1 LIEHLQT
8 NEYYVTNDV
17 VLGNNEIDGILLYG
31 TNAVGKTS
39 LIRAIGIAVIMAQSG
54 LYVPC
59 SEFNY
64 VPYKYIFTRILGND
78 NMFKGLSTFA
88 VEMSELRTILRC
100 ANENS
105 LILGDELCSGTE
117 ISSAISIFVSGI
129 QKLRMCKSSYI
140 FATHLHEIVNY
151 DEITCIDNLKIKHM
165 SVIYDKENDCLVYDR
180 KLKDGPGNCMYG
192 LEVCKSLNLPMDFM
206 ENAYNIRMK
215 YNKELSGGGSILSLK
230 GSHFNSKK
238 LMGVCEN
245 CETHI
250 GTEVHHLQHQSEAD
264 DNGYINNNGY
274 KIHKNNPA
282 NLVTL
287 CEKCHD
293 EFHKSVELGVYA
305 DTSANASAN
314 ASVLSELSDI
324 SSSKIKKQ
332 HRKVK
337 TTKGVKIQA
346 I

>member
-17 VLGNNEIDGILLYG
+17 TLGNGTVDGILLYG

-39 LIRAIGIAVIMAQSG
+39 LIRAIGIAVLMAQTG

-59 SEFNY
+59 SEFNF

-88 VEMSELRTILRC
+88 VEMSELRTILRS

-117 ISSAISIFVSGI
+117 ISSAISIFVAGI
-129 QKLRMCKSSYI
+129 QKMSECKSSYI

-151 DEITCIDNLKIKHM
+151 DEISCIDNLKIKHM
-165 SVIYDKENDCLVYDR
+165 SVVYDKENDCLVYDR

-192 LEVCKSLNLPMDFM
+192 LEVCKSLSLPLDFM

-215 YNKELSGGGSILSLK
+215 YNKDSCGGGSILSLK
-230 GSHFNSKK
+230 ESHFNSKK
-238 LMGVCEN
+238 LMSLCEN
-245 CETHI
+245 CGVRLGKEI
-250 GTEVHHLQHQSEAD
+250 HHLQHQSEAD
-264 DNGYINNNGY
+264 DKGYLNNNGY
-274 KIHKNNPA
+274 KIHKNSPA
-282 NLVTL
+282 NLVSL

-293 EFHKSVELGVYA
+293 DFHNSVDA
-305 DTSANASAN
+305 DV
-314 ASVLSELSDI
+314 SVLSELSNI
-324 SSSKIKKQ
+324 SSKIKKQ
-332 HRKVK
+332 HKKVK
-337 TTKGVKIQA
+337 TTRGIKLQEI
-346 I
+346 